1 MKCKFILLITILLLF
16 YIGFYFHASEI
27 LTPTKIYVRKAERK
41 PYSSH
46 SEPTIL
52 ILSLFMNC
60 EIRLARYFR
69 LLTSLDYDKK
79 LITLGILEGDSKND
93 ECNKYIISN
102 ISYWKDYYHEILYYR
117 KNIRDSSNNDVVKM
131 IHRHDRELQYERRRG
146 IAILRNYLL
155 ENSFINE
162 YDDFVLWLDSDL
174 YNYSGDV
181 LKDLLIVNKD
191 IVTAHCVLPDSM
203 RDYDLNSWKY
213 NEIFIKYLNEL
224 NDSNYLVV
232 QGYGVGGSYINDI
245 IDKNNKDKNYL
256 VEIDSVGGTMLLVKN
271 VVHNSKIFFAE
282 EIYKHW
288 VETEGFGI
296 LAHDCGYKLYALPNV
311 YIYHK

>member
-1 MKCKFILLITILLLF
+1 MKCKFILLISTLLLF
-16 YIGFYFHASEI
+16 YIGFYFQVSEI
-27 LTPTKIYVRKAERK
+27 LTPTNIYVTKAERK
-41 PYSSH
+41 PYLSH
-46 SEPTIL
+46 SQPTVL

-79 LITLGILEGDSKND
+79 LISLGILEGDSKND
-93 ECNKYIISN
+93 ECNRNILSN
-102 ISYWKDYYHEILYYR
+102 ISYWKEYYHEILYYR

-131 IHRHDRELQYERRRG
+131 SNRHDRELQYERRRG
-146 IAILRNYLL
+146 IAILRN
-155 ENSFINE
+155 E

-174 YNYSGDV
+174 YNYNEDV
-181 LKDLLIVNKD
+181 LKDLLMVNKD

-232 QGYGVGGSYINDI
+232 QGYGIGGSYINDI
-245 IDKNNKDKNYL
+245 IDRSNKDKNYL

-271 VVHNSKIFFAE
+271 VVHNSKIKFAE
-282 EIYKHW
+282 ELYKHW
-288 VETEGFGI
+288 IETEGFGMI
-296 LAHDCGYKLYALPNV
+296 AHDRGYKMYALPNV